1 LHKPNSAKGKTASDY
16 QACSAVRHAL
26 YMPAMVALK
35 YNPLMKVFAE
45 RLKGDGLAPKAVIA
59 ACMHKLLRQIYGVLK
74 SRNAFDAQFLGNRL
88 DFQDGI

>member
-1 LHKPNSAKGKTASDY
+1 MIARSGHA
-16 QACSAVRHAL
+16 AVRHAL

-35 YNPLMKVFAE
+35 HNPLMAVFAA

-59 ACMHKLLRQIYGVLK
+59 ACMHKLIRQIYGVLK
-74 SRNAFDAQFLGNRL
+74 SRTVFDATFLGHRL